1 MNKIDIFYRG
11 RIWPWNV
18 RWKYETCAYW

>member
-11 RIWPWNV
+11 RIWPWNA
-18 RWKYETCAYW
+18 RWKWNVCVL